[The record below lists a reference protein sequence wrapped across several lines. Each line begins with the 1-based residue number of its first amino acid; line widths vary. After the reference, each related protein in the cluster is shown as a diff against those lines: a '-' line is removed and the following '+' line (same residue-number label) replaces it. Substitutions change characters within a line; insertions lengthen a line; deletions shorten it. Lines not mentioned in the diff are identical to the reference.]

1 MAHIPLHFPMREA
14 DLEGLA
20 TRYKGPFYIL
30 DEKVLCKEASSIV
43 SSSGASRSLDNAIEK
58 SAGADGDGAGADG
71 AGASANGASA
81 LPASSAGTSGAGSPE
96 VLPALFFPL
105 AHWPNPYIVKILAK
119 TQNLGFFCQ
128 NQAELIVAQKAGIS
142 GERILFYSS
151 HALEGEYCYANLM
164 QTHLGYKN
172 DEDRSLIKK
181 ALGILPEQMIALNL
195 DTEDSLFTDR
205 SLIEKA
211 SWYVYHEMYSERVTA
226 CQLTKM
232 RDLSVR
238 ENPRFSPL
246 LRAGELLYRIDG
258 SIIEIR
264 RPSEMNDHFAQ
275 LDFKGL
281 VAFK

>member
-30 DEKVLCKEASSIV
+30 DEKVLCKEASNIV
-43 SSSGASRSLDNAIEK
+43 SPSGASRSVDSIIEK
-58 SAGADGDGAGADG
+58 SAGADG
-71 AGASANGASA
+71 AGASA
-81 LPASSAGTSGAGSPE
+81 LPVSPAGTSGAGSPE

-181 ALGILPEQMIALNL
+181 ALGILPEQMIALNS